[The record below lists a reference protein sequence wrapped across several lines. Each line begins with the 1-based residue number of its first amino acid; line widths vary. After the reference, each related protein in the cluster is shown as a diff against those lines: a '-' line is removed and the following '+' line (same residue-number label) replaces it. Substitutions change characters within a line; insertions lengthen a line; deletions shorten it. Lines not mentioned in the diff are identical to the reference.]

1 MSTYIH
7 FTEAQKER
15 AKSTDLLS
23 FLQSRGEMLK
33 RSGSEYEWRDGNA
46 KVTIRDNKWFHH
58 YDNEGGTAV
67 DFVRRFF
74 NVDFPEAMQI
84 LLGEN
89 YGTLKMTNQAALNKT
104 KTSFVLP
111 EANNNMRRVYAYL
124 LKQRFIDRE
133 VIHYFT
139 HNKMLYEDQEFHNC
153 VFVGR
158 DENGA
163 ARHAHKRGTH
173 SGSTYKGNV
182 GGSNADYSFHYTGT
196 SNTLFV
202 FEAPIDMLSYIS
214 LYSKNWQQHSYVA
227 LCCVAEHAAI
237 HQIKQHPNIDT
248 VYLCLDHDM
257 AGIESC
263 YRIAES
269 IHKLGDYKV
278 YRKEPIQKDWN
289 EQLKEKNGIQ
299 PIAGTDHPSL
309 EYVRELCISL
319 SKDRIEWS
327 DEYEQLRKYPQ
338 QLNIQVLD
346 KIAKSLDLLKNTN
359 PNNLSVVQERTLE
372 ITRCTLAFSFIKHR
386 QFGIKTDEQWYAD
399 FMLNQYNPYHD
410 NGSYNRRIVDMENE
424 LNLIKQE
431 FTSNNVYTKSEIKNT
446 INHILGLGLDSVRL
460 NAFVAFNNQ
469 EQIEAP
475 QMSM

>member
-1 MSTYIH
+1 MSTYIY
-7 FTEAQKER
+7 FTEAQKEQ
-15 AKSTDLLS
+15 AKATDLVF

-33 RSGSEYEWRDGNA
+33 RSGSEYEWRNGNA
-46 KVTIRDNKWFHH
+46 KVTIRGNKWFHH

-84 LLGEN
+84 LLGGN
-89 YGTLKMTNQAALNKT
+89 YGTLEISNQP
-104 KTSFVLP
+104 TSKWPMKLFVLP
-111 EANNNMRRVYAYL
+111 EANSDMRRVYAYL
-124 LKQRFIDRE
+124 LKQRFIERE

-139 HNKMLYEDQEFHNC
+139 HNKMLYEDKEFHNC
-153 VFVGR
+153 VFVGH
-158 DENGA
+158 DENGI

-214 LYSKNWQQHSYVA
+214 LYPKNWQQHSYVA

-237 HQIKQHPNIDT
+237 HQIKVNTNIDT

-257 AGIESC
+257 AGIEGC

-269 IHKLGDYKV
+269 IHKLGDYNV
-278 YRKEPIQKDWN
+278 YRKEPIHKDWN

-299 PIAGTDHPSL
+299 PIPGTDHPNL
-309 EYVRELCISL
+309 ECVRELCISL
-319 SKDRIEWS
+319 SEDRIEWS

-338 QLNIQVLD
+338 QLNARFFD
-346 KIAKSLDLLKNTN
+346 KLTKSLDILKNTN
-359 PNNLSVVQERTLE
+359 PNNISVVQERTLE
-372 ITRCTLAFSFIKHR
+372 ITRSALAFSFLRHR
-386 QFGIKTDEQWYAD
+386 QLGIKTNEQWYTG
-399 FMLNQYNPYHD
+399 FMLNQYNPFHN
-410 NGSYNRRIVDMENE
+410 NGSYNRRITDMENE

-431 FTSNNVYTKSEIKNT
+431 YTSYNVYAKSEIENM
-446 INHILGLGLDSVRL
+446 INRVLGLGLDAVRL
-460 NAFVAFNNQ
+460 NAFVALNNQ